1 MATSAG
7 VRQWAQSAARVAGFV
22 VLFLFS
28 TIAADGLLTA
38 PLRRFIALVWRDARI
53 DVLVMLIA
61 AIASTAIMLRAV
73 DSREWADLGLSSD
86 RARPRALLEG
96 LAAGLGAI
104 ALTAGLLL
112 VGGWLIFAVSP
123 LSGSW
128 GAAALRVTIVLLP
141 AALAEELL
149 CRGYLLTVT
158 RDAIGVR
165 GAIIATSVLFGVL
178 HLGNPGATAESV
190 AVVTLSGIFLATV
203 RVALDSLYAAWMA
216 HFAWNWVMA
225 VPLHAA
231 VSGVRFESPGYRAT
245 SAGPEWISGGA
256 WGPEGGI
263 IAAVGMLGG
272 LAFFYA
278 RHRREES

>member
-1 MATSAG
+1 MPAG
-7 VRQWAQSAARVAGFV
+7 ARQWAQSVARLGGFV
-22 VLFLFS
+22 VLFLFC
-28 TIAADGLLTA
+28 TIAADGLLTT
-38 PLRRFIALVWRDARI
+38 PLRRFIALFWRDARI

-73 DSREWADLGLSSD
+73 DSRDWAAIGLSRD
-86 RARPRALLEG
+86 RARPPALVAG
-96 LAAGLGAI
+96 LIAGLGAI
-104 ALTAGLLL
+104 VLVTGLLL
-112 VGGWLIFAVSP
+112 AGGWLIFGAS
-123 LSGSW
+123 STTGSW
-128 GAAALRVTIVLLP
+128 SAAALRVTMVLLP

-158 RDAIGVR
+158 RDVVGVR

-190 AVVTLSGIFLATV
+190 VVVTISGIFLATV

-245 SAGPEWISGGA
+245 SVGPEWISGGT

-263 IAAVGMLGG
+263 IAAAGMLGG

>member
-7 VRQWAQSAARVAGFV
+7 VRLWAQSVARVAGFV
-22 VLFLFS
+22 VLFLFC
-28 TIAADGLLTA
+28 TIVADGLLTA
-38 PLRRFIALVWRDARI
+38 PLRRFIALFWRDARI

-73 DSREWADLGLSSD
+73 DSRGWTDVGASTD
-86 RARPRALLEG
+86 RARPRALF
-96 LAAGLGAI
+96 AGFVAGMGAI
-104 ALTAGLLL
+104 ALVTILLL
-112 VGGWLIFAVSP
+112 VGGWLTFGVSP
-123 LSGSW
+123 VTGSW
-128 GAAALRVTIVLLP
+128 GGAALRVTMVLLP

-158 RDAIGVR
+158 RDAMGVR

-190 AVVTLSGIFLATV
+190 AVVTISGIFLATV

-231 VSGVRFESPGYRAT
+231 VSGVRFESPGYHAT
-245 SAGPEWISGGA
+245 SVGPDWISGGT

-263 IAAVGMLGG
+263 IAGIGMLGG